1 MRPLTRSGWF
11 ICLLALF
18 LSGCGSLHVDVGP
31 TVDWDK
37 VSRVALEEP
46 DQDPWQLAGAI
57 RTHLQRMG
65 LTVLAEDA
73 ADPDLRVRYF
83 YQEGPDL
90 NADGEVLTRLTSF
103 HLQFVDP
110 TTDNFV
116 AVADYFYADSD
127 SEPLAGVANAFA
139 GLQQNM
145 SVGGTGQAGSEPT
158 PALGSEA
165 EPAVATPSPQQLQ
178 VPAGSEA
185 KALPERQDS
194 NPETLPQPTGK
205 NAGAEP
211 SAEQPPE
218 TLSPA
223 TDQASARKV
232 KPQVKSPWVPRFE
245 SWGFEN
251 WGEKQH
257 DDGY

>member
-1 MRPLTRSGWF
+1 MHTLTRPGWF
-11 ICLLALF
+11 ICLLALV

-37 VSRVALEEP
+37 ISQVALEQP

-103 HLQFVDP
+103 HLQFIDP

-127 SEPLAGVANAFA
+127 SQPLAGVANAFA

-145 SVGGTGQAGSEPT
+145 SVGGTSQAKPEPT

-165 EPAVATPSPQQLQ
+165 EPAVAAPSPPQRQ
-178 VPAGSEA
+178 VTTGSED
-185 KALPERQDS
+185 KTLPEIQDS
-194 NPETLPQPTGK
+194 SPEALPQPTGK
-205 NAGAEP
+205 SAGAAP
-211 SAEQPPE
+211 AAEQPPE
-218 TLSPA
+218 TLAPT
-223 TDQASARKV
+223 TDRANARKI

-251 WGEKQH
+251 WGEQQH

>member
-1 MRPLTRSGWF
+1 MHPLTRSGWF

-18 LSGCGSLHVDVGP
+18 LSGCGSLHVDVAP

-46 DQDPWQLAGAI
+46 GQDPWQLASAI
-57 RTHLQRMG
+57 RAHLQRMG
-65 LTVLAEDA
+65 LTVLTEDA

-110 TTDNFV
+110 ATDNFV
-116 AVADYFYADSD
+116 AVADYFYADSESD
-127 SEPLAGVANAFA
+127 PLAGVAHAFA
-139 GLQQNM
+139 GLQQNK
-145 SVGGTGQAGSEPT
+145 SVGDTSQDGPEPT

-165 EPAVATPSPQQLQ
+165 EPAVAAPSPPKRQ
-178 VPAGSEA
+178 VTAGSEA

-194 NPETLPQPTGK
+194 SPETLSQPTSK
-205 NAGAEP
+205 NADTEP
-211 SAEQPPE
+211 SAEQPQE

-232 KPQVKSPWVPRFE
+232 KPQVKSPWIPRFE

-251 WGEKQH
+251 WGEQQH